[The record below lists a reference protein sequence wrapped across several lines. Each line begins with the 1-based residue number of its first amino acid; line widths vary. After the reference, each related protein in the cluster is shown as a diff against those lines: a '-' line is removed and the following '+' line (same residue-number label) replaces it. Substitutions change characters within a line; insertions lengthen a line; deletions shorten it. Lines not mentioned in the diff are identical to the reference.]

1 MKNIL
6 CKILITIQKEQ
17 QYNAI
22 FVLKYTIII
31 AAFIFFLVCKQY
43 SIVYSGELIISIIY
57 ILKNIITN
65 EPEDLSKCTL
75 LLLLIGSISQIIIYT
90 IIIFEILLTRNL
102 LELLQI
108 NNEAT
113 FNICSIILI
122 ISANAL
128 CICNGIENFIK
139 NMRKDPPKLSHHM
152 AVERARMLPK
162 FCRTCAINYY
172 TNGTYH

>member
-17 QYNAI
+17 QYNTI

-31 AAFIFFLVCKQY
+31 AAFVFFFVCKQY
-43 SIVYSGELIISIIY
+43 SMLYNSELIISVIY

-65 EPEDLSKCTL
+65 EPENLSKCAL
-75 LLLLIGSISQIIIYT
+75 ILLIISSISQIIIST
-90 IIIFEILLTRNL
+90 IIMFEILLTHTL
-102 LELLQI
+102 LESIQI
-108 NNEAT
+108 NNQEI

-122 ISANAL
+122 IGANAL
-128 CICNGIENFIK
+128 YICNDIENFIK
-139 NMRKDPPKLSHHM
+139 NMKKDPPKLSHHM

-162 FCRTCAINYY
+162 FCRAYTINYY